1 MLRSNII
8 SRIFRYFLLFC
19 KFAILSIHTNF
30 TRNHL
35 FETIAWELLLVYC
48 RFGVLYLS
56 ERYCKTIRSLRKSN
70 LFCENFFCICTKVR
84 LCICRDFSCKR
95 TKPTMGFVLNSRQL
109 QYLQNFQSLRILIIT
124 STHQKSLQLIRH
136 IKYNNQLNHL

>member
-8 SRIFRYFLLFC
+8 SRIFRYFLPFC

-48 RFGVLYLS
+48 RFGLFFYLS
-56 ERYCKTIRSLRKSN
+56 ERYCKTIRLLRKSN

-84 LCICRDFSCKR
+84 LYICRDWCVREPSLLMVSVQIHDSCIICR
-95 TKPTMGFVLNSRQL
+95 NNS
-109 QYLQNFQSLRILIIT
+109 
-124 STHQKSLQLIRH
+124 H
-136 IKYNNQLNHL
+136 